1 MKKVRLLLLMSFGH
15 LVGHW
20 YVGLLMLVLPI
31 LKREFSLSFTEVGL
45 LITARALAGAAGNSV
60 SGFLADLFGTR
71 NRILFASA
79 AGGGL
84 CWLLVGFSQ
93 VYVFVLVLIPL
104 FTLCNNL
111 WHAPAMSMLSEAYP
125 DQRGFAL
132 GLHGASANLGQ
143 SLAPLVVG
151 VLVTYLGWRTAVKLN
166 VVPGLFLSVLLLVL
180 LPGFGVLARKRK
192 TKGQFW
198 ELLKRDLIR
207 NRNLFGVSMVS
218 VFRTMGQRGVETFLG
233 IFLADHL
240 GLTPAW
246 IGFYLSVLTF
256 ASVLPEP
263 LVGWLSD
270 RIGRKAILW
279 VSLTIS
285 GLSVLAIT
293 IAGPGAPLGVSLALL
308 GFFHYSLR
316 PIIFALALDVT
327 PPEMGAATI
336 SYVFTWNQGLSAV
349 APMVGGV
356 LADLFGVTAALY
368 FVAALSF
375 AGAVCVLMIRRDGV
389 PELSPAAGE

>member
-1 MKKVRLLLLMSFGH
+1 MKKVRLLFLMSFGH

-45 LITARALAGAAGNSV
+45 LISMRALAGAAGNSV

-84 CWLLVGFSQ
+84 CWLLVGFSH
-93 VYVFVLVLIPL
+93 VYAFVLILIPL

-125 DQRGFAL
+125 DRRGFAL

-151 VLVTYLGWRTAVKLN
+151 LLVTYFGWRTAVKAN
-166 VVPGLFLSVLLLVL
+166 VVPGLFLSVLLLVM
-180 LPGFGVLARKRK
+180 LPGFGAFVPKKK
-192 TKGQFW
+192 TGRQFW
-198 ELLKRDLIR
+198 ELLRRDLIG

-218 VFRTMGQRGVETFLG
+218 VFRTMGQRGVETFLA
-233 IFLADHL
+233 IFLADRL

-256 ASVLPEP
+256 ASVIPEP

-279 VSLTIS
+279 VSLLVS
-285 GLSVLAIT
+285 GASVVAIT
-293 IAGPGAPLGVSLALL
+293 LVGPGAPLGVSLALL

-316 PIIFALALDVT
+316 PIIFAFALDIT

-349 APMVGGV
+349 APMVGGI

-368 FVAALSF
+368 FVAVLSF
-375 AGAVCVLMIRRDGV
+375 TAAGCVLLIRPDRAA
-389 PELSPAAGE
+389 ELSPVAGE